1 MTHLLTPATQVATQ
15 AAIHT
20 GPRTLRTTAIAS
32 ALALAAVALSLG
44 AGGNAL
50 AADKAGDKT
59 TATTTATAATAAAS
73 APRMAPGMQPG
84 MSHGDHGEHGG
95 MGMMPFGRH
104 LDHLLTEVKASDAQR
119 QQIKQITDKARAD
132 VQALHEQG
140 KGLHERTMALWTAPK
155 LDAAEAE
162 KLRQQMLAQHDQVS
176 KRMTQA
182 MLDVGNV
189 LTPEQR
195 AKAAELIKSHRAH
208 MGDRMGDRMG
218 ERKGG
223 GMRDGMGKGGPHDH
237 AGQPGMDH

>member
-1 MTHLLTPATQVATQ
+1 MTHLLTSAISASSTTSAAT
-15 AAIHT
+15 
-20 GPRTLRTTAIAS
+20 RMRTTVIAS

-44 AGGNAL
+44 ASAPAF
-50 AADKAGDKT
+50 AADKLGDK
-59 TATTTATAATAAAS
+59 AT
-73 APRMAPGMQPG
+73 G
-84 MSHGDHGEHGG
+84 MSHGGHGEHGG

-104 LDHLLTEVKASDAQR
+104 LDHLLTEVKASGAQR

-132 VQALHEQG
+132 IHALHEQG
-140 KGLHERTMALWTAPK
+140 KGLRERTMALWTAPK

-195 AKAAELIKSHRAH
+195 AKAAELIKAR
-208 MGDRMGDRMG
+208 R
-218 ERKGG
+218 ER
-223 GMRDGMGKGGPHDH
+223 H
-237 AGQPGMDH
+237 AKPGMDR

>member
-1 MTHLLTPATQVATQ
+1 MPLHIPAPSPRRASQPVRQLLLGGVLALGAMV
-15 AAIHT
+15 
-20 GPRTLRTTAIAS
+20 AS
-32 ALALAAVALSLG
+32 APSQ
-44 AGGNAL
+44 
-50 AADKAGDKT
+50 AADKAVDK
-59 TATTTATAATAAAS
+59 ATDKAPVAAAAAS
-73 APRMAPGMQPG
+73 GPARMAPGMHGG
-84 MSHGDHGEHGG
+84 MGQGEHGEHGG

-104 LDHLLTEVKASDAQR
+104 LDHLLGEVKATDAQR

-140 KGLHERTMALWTAPK
+140 KGLHERAMALWTAPK

-162 KLRQQMLAQHDQVS
+162 KLRQQMLAQHDQIS

-195 AKAAELIKSHRAH
+195 AKAAEVLKSHRA
-208 MGDRMGDRMG
+208 RMMERMQG
-218 ERKGG
+218 MADRKGDAPAG
-223 GMRDGMGKGGPHDH
+223 QRRPGVPHEH

>member
-1 MTHLLTPATQVATQ
+1 MTHLLTSATRN
-15 AAIHT
+15 
-20 GPRTLRTTAIAS
+20 GPRSLRITVITS

-44 AGGNAL
+44 AGAPAF
-50 AADKAGDKT
+50 AADKVGDK
-59 TATTTATAATAAAS
+59 ATAMAAAAS
-73 APRMAPGMQPG
+73 APRMAPGMA
-84 MSHGDHGEHGG
+84 HGDHGEHGS

-132 VQALHEQG
+132 IQALHEQG

-189 LTPEQR
+189 LTPDQR
-195 AKAAELIKSHRAH
+195 AKAAELIKAR
-208 MGDRMGDRMG
+208 R
-218 ERKGG
+218 ER
-223 GMRDGMGKGGPHDH
+223 H
-237 AGQPGMDH
+237 AKPGMDH

>member
-1 MTHLLTPATQVATQ
+1 MTHLPTSATSAATRS
-15 AAIHT
+15 
-20 GPRTLRTTAIAS
+20 GPRALRTTVIAS

-44 AGGNAL
+44 AGAQAF
-50 AADKAGDKT
+50 AADKAGDKPT
-59 TATTTATAATAAAS
+59 VPAAAAS
-73 APRMAPGMQPG
+73 APRMAPGMHHG
-84 MSHGDHGEHGG
+84 MGQGEHGEHGG

-195 AKAAELIKSHRAH
+195 AKAAELIKAHRAH
-208 MGDRMGDRMG
+208 MGDRGGDG
-218 ERKGG
+218 KGG
-223 GMRDGMGKGGPHDH
+223 RMGKGGPHDH

>member
-1 MTHLLTPATQVATQ
+1 MPLHTPAPVSAVSLRGTSQPMRHLLLTGLLALGAVVASTPSQ
-15 AAIHT
+15 AADKVADKA
-20 GPRTLRTTAIAS
+20 P
-32 ALALAAVALSLG
+32 AAVAPS
-44 AGGNAL
+44 AS
-50 AADKAGDKT
+50 
-59 TATTTATAATAAAS
+59 S
-73 APRMAPGMQPG
+73 APARMAPGMPG
-84 MSHGDHGEHGG
+84 GMHRGMGQGEHGEHGG

-104 LDHLLTEVKASDAQR
+104 LDRVLTDVKATDAQR

-140 KGLHERTMALWTAPK
+140 KGLHERVMTLWTAPK

-195 AKAAELIKSHRAH
+195 AKAAELIKSHRAR
-208 MGDRMGDRMG
+208 MMDRMQGMAD
-218 ERKGG
+218 RKGDAPAG
-223 GMRDGMGKGGPHDH
+223 QRRPGGPHDH
-237 AGQPGMDH
+237 AGQPGMDR

>member
-20 GPRTLRTTAIAS
+20 GPRALRTTVIAS

-44 AGGNAL
+44 AGANAL

-59 TATTTATAATAAAS
+59 TATATAATAAAS
-73 APRMAPGMQPG
+73 APRMAPGM
-84 MSHGDHGEHGG
+84 SHGGHGEHGG

-208 MGDRMGDRMG
+208 MGDRKGGRM
-218 ERKGG
+218 GG
-223 GMRDGMGKGGPHDH
+223 GMHDRMGKGGPHDH
-237 AGQPGMDH
+237 AGQPGMDR

>member
-1 MTHLLTPATQVATQ
+1 MTHLLTSAISATSTTSAAT
-15 AAIHT
+15 
-20 GPRTLRTTAIAS
+20 RMRTTVIAS

-44 AGGNAL
+44 TGAPAF
-50 AADKAGDKT
+50 AADKVGDK
-59 TATTTATAATAAAS
+59 AT
-73 APRMAPGMQPG
+73 G
-84 MSHGDHGEHGG
+84 MSHGGHGEHGG

-132 VQALHEQG
+132 IQALHEQG

-162 KLRQQMLAQHDQVS
+162 KLRQQMLTQHDQVS

-195 AKAAELIKSHRAH
+195 AKAAELIKAR
-208 MGDRMGDRMG
+208 R
-218 ERKGG
+218 ER
-223 GMRDGMGKGGPHDH
+223 H
-237 AGQPGMDH
+237 AKPGMDH

>member
-1 MTHLLTPATQVATQ
+1 MPLHIPALSPRRASQPVRQLLLGGVLALGAMV
-15 AAIHT
+15 
-20 GPRTLRTTAIAS
+20 AS
-32 ALALAAVALSLG
+32 APSQ
-44 AGGNAL
+44 
-50 AADKAGDKT
+50 AADKAVDK
-59 TATTTATAATAAAS
+59 APVAAAAAS
-73 APRMAPGMQPG
+73 GPARMAPGMHGG
-84 MSHGDHGEHGG
+84 MGQGEHGEHGG

-104 LDHLLTEVKASDAQR
+104 LDHLLGEVKATDAQR

-140 KGLHERTMALWTAPK
+140 KGLHERAMALWTAPK

-162 KLRQQMLAQHDQVS
+162 KLRQQMLAQHDQIS

-195 AKAAELIKSHRAH
+195 AKAAEVLKSHRA
-208 MGDRMGDRMG
+208 RMMERMQG
-218 ERKGG
+218 MADRKGDAPAG
-223 GMRDGMGKGGPHDH
+223 QRRPGGPHEH